1 MAGKFVDLKEAA
13 TMIGV
18 TPDDLIAMRSKG
30 DIFGYRDGAS
40 WKFKLEEVQRVISEL
55 RTGGADSAILSANDE
70 EFENMISGLSS
81 KILAE
86 KAQEESESGSVLI
99 SEEELGVSATG
110 QSTIIGKKGRK
121 EDAAGDSDLRLADES
136 GKDPLGS
143 GSDKLLEA
151 PGSKLDLASA
161 SDVLHGSDL
170 QIATG
175 SGTGDMPVPKSGS
188 GTGDMPKSGSG
199 TGAMPKAK
207 NDKGKS
213 DSSVDLGSDLSLG
226 DDGDLEMGSDS
237 ALDEEISPKTGSSGK
252 GSGKGSDVT
261 LGSGDSGINLSPSD
275 SGLSL
280 EEEPLDLGGSGVES
294 LELPEDDEVIS
305 LEADAADPDQ
315 ATQLKA
321 DNEFL
326 LSPGEGQQEDESDS
340 GSQVIALEDSESFDQ
355 EAATMLKSE
364 PGGAL
369 AADAFQPVGMEG
381 AAMGAGQPV
390 YVQVPTA
397 ELPYSIWN
405 VLSLGLVVC
414 LLSLSGMM
422 MMDMMFN
429 MWSFSGT
436 TSVTTGFM
444 DSIIS
449 ILNMQ

>member
-18 TPDDLIAMRSKG
+18 TPDELVEMRSKG

-40 WKFKLEEVQRVISEL
+40 WKFKLEEVERVISE
-55 RTGGADSAILSANDE
+55 RRAGGGDSAILSANDE
-70 EFENMISGLSS
+70 DFENMISGLSS

-110 QSTIIGKKGRK
+110 QSTIIGKGRK
-121 EDAAGDSDLRLADES
+121 PEVAGDSDLRLADES
-136 GKDPLGS
+136 SKEP

-170 QIATG
+170 KIATG

-199 TGAMPKAK
+199 TGDMPKP
-207 NDKGKS
+207 KG
-213 DSSVDLGSDLSLG
+213 DSSVDLGADLSLG
-226 DDGDLEMGSDS
+226 EDGDLEIGSDS
-237 ALDEEISPKTGSSGK
+237 ALDEEISPKKGSSAK

-261 LGSGDSGINLSPSD
+261 LGSGDSGINLAPSD

-294 LELPEDDEVIS
+294 LELPEDDEVIA
-305 LEADAADPDQ
+305 LETEAADPDQ

-326 LSPGEGQQEDESDS
+326 LSPGETLAEDESDS

-355 EAATMLKSE
+355 EAATMLKAE

-369 AADAFQPVGMEG
+369 AADVFQPVGME
-381 AAMGAGQPV
+381 AAPMGAGQPV
-390 YVQVPTA
+390 YVQVPTT
-397 ELPYSIWN
+397 EIPYSIWN
-405 VLSLGLVVC
+405 VLSLALVVC
-414 LLSLSGMM
+414 LLSISGMM
-422 MMDMMFN
+422 MVDMMFN
-429 MWSFSGT
+429 MWSFAGS

-444 DSIIS
+444 DSVLS
-449 ILNMQ
+449 ILNM